1 MLGAGQ
7 GRRFGGTVPKQY
19 ERLGR
24 ERVIDRS
31 LSTARAVADHVVVVL
46 ARGDD
51 DEGVALVD
59 AGVADVAVPG
69 GAERADSVRAG
80 LSVVDADAAVVVVH
94 DAARPLAS
102 PALYRSVVD
111 AVRSGAD
118 AAIPAV
124 AVTDTIKRVHP
135 APVEMGAAVEG
146 LDVVAETLDRDE
158 LVAVQTPQ
166 AFRAAILRRAHADA
180 GAATDDAGL
189 VEAAG
194 GSVVV
199 VPGEGTN
206 LKITG
211 RHDLVVAAAL
221 LDLLGET

>member
-1 MLGAGQ
+1 
-7 GRRFGGTVPKQY
+7 V
-19 ERLGR
+19 
-24 ERVIDRS
+24 RV
-31 LSTARAVADHVVVVL
+31 
-46 ARGDD
+46 
-51 DEGVALVD
+51 
-59 AGVADVAVPG
+59 
-69 GAERADSVRAG
+69 
-80 LSVVDADAAVVVVH
+80 
-94 DAARPLAS
+94 
-102 PALYRSVVD
+102 
-111 AVRSGAD
+111 GAD

-124 AVTDTIKRVHP
+124 AVTDTVKRVRP

-146 LDVVAETLDRDE
+146 LDVVVETLDRDE

-180 GAATDDAGL
+180 GDATDDAGL

-199 VPGEGTN
+199 VPGEATN